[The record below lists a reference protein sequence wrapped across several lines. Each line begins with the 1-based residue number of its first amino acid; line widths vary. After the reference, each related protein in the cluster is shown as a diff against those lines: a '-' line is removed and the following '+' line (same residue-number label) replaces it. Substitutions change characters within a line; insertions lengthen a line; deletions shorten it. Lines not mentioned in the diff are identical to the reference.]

1 MREIKFRMWDGYRMT
16 ASGIMFNTS
25 TSELFSVGNM
35 PIMEYTGLKDKNGE
49 EIYEGD
55 ILLMLS
61 DGANDECVPTKY
73 DEEKDEWIPCG
84 LFEVRY
90 YGECKTLSLWDIEQK
105 DWLECDWCIWSS
117 DPSFE
122 IKGNIYEN
130 AELLDGG

>member
-55 ILLMLS
+55 ILQTS
-61 DGANDECVPTKY
+61 
-73 DEEKDEWIPCG
+73 
-84 LFEVRY
+84 
-90 YGECKTLSLWDIEQK
+90 YGTYEIAI
-105 DWLECDWCIWSS
+105 DWYHGIRTTWGQDTMCLAYALEGKVI
-117 DPSFE
+117 
-122 IKGNIYEN
+122 GNIYEN